1 MLRSKLWG
9 SCYSLYCNKLLYW
22 WCSSRYQ
29 LPQAYQL
36 SKIGL
41 PELTLTSVPG
51 TVPHLS
57 VLQWFRSLSPCLAW
71 PCPQNRYD
79 KFWIL
84 PCKKQSHLSYHHT
97 GLTYTLA
104 LTDITLRVVWRGSVP
119 VEQQWSTW
127 FWNSLTA
134 RINWD
139 PPASHYTS
147 VARGTLHPSWLVI
160 ACYL

>member
-1 MLRSKLWG
+1 MG
-9 SCYSLYCNKLLYW
+9 QSLTFQFCSGLGPCRHVLHDPAHRTDMTNFEFYHVKNK
-22 WCSSRYQ
+22 
-29 LPQAYQL
+29 
-36 SKIGL
+36 
-41 PELTLTSVPG
+41 
-51 TVPHLS
+51 
-57 VLQWFRSLSPCLAW
+57 
-71 PCPQNRYD
+71 
-79 KFWIL
+79 
-84 PCKKQSHLSYHHT
+84 SHLSYHHT

-139 PPASHYTS
+139 PPSSHYTS

-160 ACYL
+160 ACYLQQTDKRNEGEDEAEKWDEGRRKETMEKKSNTRDRFARIHLIEAWQ